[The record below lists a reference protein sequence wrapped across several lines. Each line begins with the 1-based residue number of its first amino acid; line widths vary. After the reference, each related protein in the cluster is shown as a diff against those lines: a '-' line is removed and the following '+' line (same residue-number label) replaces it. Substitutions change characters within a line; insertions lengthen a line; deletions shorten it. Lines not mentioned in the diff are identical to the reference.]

1 MTNLPFPPRFM
12 GVETAAAYLGIGK
25 TLFLERGPDPIRN
38 VAAIGKRAKR
48 AMDKIREHENSG

>member
-38 VAAIGKRAKR
+38 VAGHGQNARA
-48 AMDKIREHENSG
+48 